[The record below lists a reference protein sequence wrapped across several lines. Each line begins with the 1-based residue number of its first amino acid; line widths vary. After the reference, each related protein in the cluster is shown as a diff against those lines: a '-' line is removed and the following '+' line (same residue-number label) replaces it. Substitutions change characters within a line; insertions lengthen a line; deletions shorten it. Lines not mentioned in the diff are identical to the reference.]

1 MTLYLSAPQ
10 NLLYFSLFS
19 SVSSIFP
26 PIPMCQM
33 ISKQPKLLSHTADT
47 DHTAPWQPVPH
58 IL

>member
-26 PIPMCQM
+26 PIPVCQM
-33 ISKQPKLLSHTADT
+33 ILKQPKLLSHPADA
-47 DHTAPWQPVPH
+47 DHTAPWQTVPGV
-58 IL
+58 L